1 MHLHYADLSNSSSL
15 RCVLDHILPDEVYN
29 LTAQCHV
36 ALSFEVPDYTAD
48 VTATSA
54 LCLLEAVHLAHKPIR
69 YYQAVPSEMFGS
81 TPPLQSE
88 SSPFHPWSP
97 TPSPIR
103 RPLRTLQPR
112 VLTPWRELQTNITG
126 AVGRIKVGLTK
137 DQHSDYVVAT
147 KESHTVKEF
156 LLAIFPSSSS
166 VRWLLSCLVMLVTK
180 ATFHDGTRECSING
194 WGGLIVVSTTV
205 VHC

>member
-1 MHLHYADLSNSSSL
+1 MHLHYADISNSSSL
-15 RCVLDHILPDEVYN
+15 RCVLDHILLDEVYN

-103 RPLRTLQPR
+103 RPLQ
-112 VLTPWRELQTNITG
+112 
-126 AVGRIKVGLTK
+126 

>member
-1 MHLHYADLSNSSSL
+1 MHLHYADISNSSSL
-15 RCVLDHILPDEVYN
+15 RCVLDHILLDEVYN

-48 VTATSA
+48 VTATSV

-103 RPLRTLQPR
+103 RPLVRHQLPRGLQHVCLAAAYSSTMSPHAMART
-112 VLTPWRELQTNITG
+112 
-126 AVGRIKVGLTK
+126 
-137 DQHSDYVVAT
+137 SD
-147 KESHTVKEF
+147 
-156 LLAIFPSSSS
+156 
-166 VRWLLSCLVMLVTK
+166 
-180 ATFHDGTRECSING
+180 
-194 WGGLIVVSTTV
+194 
-205 VHC
+205 